1 MMDQKIIDIKRAVGN
16 KKGSGTILISALLLL
31 AIFAVAANNLAVK
44 DVSAAT
50 SPSLG
55 GATSFAVLGA
65 TEVTNTGIGTHVIGD
80 VGLSPHAGSNY
91 AGLTAV
97 QVTGKI
103 YAVDATGPAGS
114 VSNPVFLTQAKL
126 DLSNA
131 YDALGNQGC
140 SITYPVASQELGGL
154 TLVPGVYCATAFTL
168 SGTLTLTGSGV
179 WIFWSTTSLT
189 TTTPAKVVG
198 GDPSNVWWRVDSSAA
213 LGTYTE
219 LTGNI
224 LALTSITMA
233 TGATLNGRALAENA
247 AVTLDSNQV
256 NSASVTTLTTTVN
269 GAPTTIA
276 VTGIVSVISGTSVV
290 AIVTLING
298 TTALVPFVIPEYP
311 WGVLLLLIL
320 MLPAYMLL
328 KRRTRSH

>member
-1 MMDQKIIDIKRAVGN
+1 
-16 KKGSGTILISALLLL
+16 
-31 AIFAVAANNLAVK
+31 
-44 DVSAAT
+44 
-50 SPSLG
+50 
-55 GATSFAVLGA
+55 
-65 TEVTNTGIGTHVIGD
+65 
-80 VGLSPHAGSNY
+80 
-91 AGLTAV
+91 
-97 QVTGKI
+97 
-103 YAVDATGPAGS
+103 
-114 VSNPVFLTQAKL
+114 
-126 DLSNA
+126 
-131 YDALGNQGC
+131 
-140 SITYPVASQELGGL
+140 
-154 TLVPGVYCATAFTL
+154 
-168 SGTLTLTGSGV
+168 
-179 WIFWSTTSLT
+179 
-189 TTTPAKVVG
+189 
-198 GDPSNVWWRVDSSAA
+198 VWWRVDSSAA